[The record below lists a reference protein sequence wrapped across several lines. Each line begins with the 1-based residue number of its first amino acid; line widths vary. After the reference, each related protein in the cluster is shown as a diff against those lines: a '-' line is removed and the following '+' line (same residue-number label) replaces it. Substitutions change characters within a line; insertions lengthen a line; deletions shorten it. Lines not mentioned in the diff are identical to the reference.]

1 MKNFRQT
8 RNDLSMLSG
17 KPSMTTFDGHTLTLG
32 GLWQVAMAQSACRL
46 AAPARQRMKQSR
58 ALVERLAAQ
67 PRAIYGINTGF
78 GPLSA
83 SRVSPKDLAQHQLNL
98 LHHLSVGQGA
108 LFSPVET
115 RAIMAARANALARGC
130 SGIRPEVVD
139 LLIAALNCGILPE
152 IPCEGSVGASGDLAP
167 LAHMS
172 RLLVGLGRARDG
184 GKRLSAVQALRR
196 HRLEPVTLQCKEGLA
211 LVNGTSVMTALA
223 ALAAKEAADL
233 LSWSELLTACLFQAL
248 WAEPEVL
255 CAQAHQARGFRGQFA
270 VAGRIARHLR
280 THPRYEREIA
290 RHQWGSHAKPVEPG
304 VEIQDP
310 YSVRCAPQVLG
321 AIQEALWHVEYVVT
335 RELNAS
341 TDNPLVF
348 AETGSVIHCGN
359 FYGQQIAMA
368 CDYLRLGLAK
378 LALLLERQLERLV
391 NWRYSLGLPPML
403 TGSNNPGLNSGFM
416 GCQLLATSLAAE
428 CRILTT
434 PASVQTIPTNANNQD
449 VVSMGCI
456 AARMTREMLPKVWK
470 ITAIQAL
477 ALAQAADLRG
487 GDVMGGDFRKL
498 HGLVRAVSPKLTAD
512 RPLFEEIAAMTARL
526 QTDAAQRPLLPPRPP
541 APTGRGAR

>member
-1 MKNFRQT
+1 MPYKFR
-8 RNDLSMLSG
+8 LMLSN
-17 KPSMTTFDGHTLTLG
+17 KPSITTLDGHTLTIG
-32 GLWQVAMAQSACRL
+32 KLWGVAMAGTTCQLATSAR
-46 AAPARQRMKQSR
+46 RRMKRSR
-58 ALVERLAAQ
+58 ALVERLAAE

-83 SRVSPKDLAQHQLNL
+83 TRVSPENLAQHQLNL

-108 LFSPVET
+108 LFSAVET
-115 RAIMAARANALARGC
+115 RAIMAARANALARGY

-172 RLLVGLGRARDG
+172 RLLVGLGHARAG
-184 GKRLSAVQALRR
+184 GKRWAASAVLRR
-196 HRLEPVTLQCKEGLA
+196 HRLHPVTLQCKEGLA

-223 ALAAKEAADL
+223 ALAVQETAAL
-233 LSWSELLTACLFQAL
+233 LSWSELLTACQFQVL
-248 WAEPEVL
+248 WSEPEVL
-255 CAQAHQARGFRGQFA
+255 CGQAHLARGFRGQFA
-270 VAGRIARHLR
+270 VAERIARHLR
-280 THPRYEREIA
+280 THPRYERQIA

-348 AETGSVIHCGN
+348 PDTGSVIHCGN

-378 LALLLERQLERLV
+378 MALLLERQLERLV
-391 NWRYSLGLPPML
+391 NWHYSLGLPPML

-449 VVSMGCI
+449 IVSMGCI

-498 HGLVRAVSPKLTAD
+498 HGLVRGVSPRLTTD
-512 RPLFEEIAAMTARL
+512 RPLFEEIAAMTAKL
-526 QTDAAQRPLLPPRPP
+526 QTEAAQHRVLPPRPV
-541 APTGRGAR
+541 APGERRIR